1 MQSKVKEITKTLHL
15 AEVKDPVTELMF
27 MALWNKEQWDLSVNT
42 VVLPKLDEVFFTI
55 FYKEYKESLINAIKG
70 QIIRDWENT
79 K

>member
-1 MQSKVKEITKTLHL
+1 MQSKVKEITKTLHS

-27 MALWNKEQWDLSVNT
+27 MALWNKSQWDLSVNT
-42 VVLPKLDEVFFTI
+42 VVLPKLEEVFFTI
-55 FYKEYKESLINAIKG
+55 FYKEYKESLTNAIKE